1 MRRSLSVCLWLVG
14 LAVGAA
20 PLVAQAPRVQLDVA
34 FAAAAVPTIGATV
47 STESLL
53 NDSKTRELLR
63 NGFPARIHYRLELWR
78 KGGGGVFGDDRRGLT
93 EWDVLVAFDPAVEM
107 FNAVRRG
114 DEGRLLE
121 NYGGF
126 PTVAAAELQ
135 FGRPLRVDL
144 RPEGSGQF
152 YYNLVL
158 DVQTLTVSDLDALQQ
173 WLRGPEA
180 PSRNPLKAIRNGIG
194 TLISRLLGGDKRHYE
209 RRSDVFRVP

>member
-1 MRRSLSVCLWLVG
+1 M
-14 LAVGAA
+14 
-20 PLVAQAPRVQLDVA
+20 AQRPRVQLDVA
-34 FAAAAVPTIGATV
+34 FAAASAPTIGATV
-47 STESLL
+47 STDALL
-53 NDSKTRELLR
+53 GDSKTRELLH

-78 KGGGGVFGDDRRGLT
+78 IGGWSNERRGIM
-93 EWDVLVAFDPAVEM
+93 EWDVLVAFDPAGEV

-126 PTVAAAELQ
+126 PTVAAAEAQ
-135 FGRPLRVDL
+135 IGHPLRVDL
-144 RPEGSGQF
+144 HPDGSGRF

-180 PSRNPLKAIRNGIG
+180 PSKNPLKAIRNGIG
-194 TLISRLLGGDKRHYE
+194 TLVSRLLGGDKRHYE
-209 RRSDVFRVP
+209 RRSDVFTVP

>member
-1 MRRSLSVCLWLVG
+1 M
-14 LAVGAA
+14 
-20 PLVAQAPRVQLDVA
+20 AQRPRVQLDVA
-34 FAAAAVPTIGATV
+34 FAAASAPTIGATV
-47 STESLL
+47 STDALL
-53 NDSKTRELLR
+53 GDSKTRELLH

-78 KGGGGVFGDDRRGLT
+78 IGGWSNERRGIT
-93 EWDVLVAFDPAVEM
+93 EWDVLVAFDPAGEV

-126 PTVAAAELQ
+126 PTVAAAEAQ
-135 FGRPLRVDL
+135 IGRPLRVDL
-144 RPEGSGQF
+144 HPDGSGRF

-180 PSRNPLKAIRNGIG
+180 PSKNPLKAIRNGIG
-194 TLISRLLGGDKRHYE
+194 TLVSRLLGGDKRHYE
-209 RRSDVFRVP
+209 RRSDVFTVP

>member
-1 MRRSLSVCLWLVG
+1 MRVRTWLVG
-14 LAVGAA
+14 FALWATPLLA
-20 PLVAQAPRVQLDVA
+20 QRPRVQLDVA
-34 FAAAAVPTIGATV
+34 LASASAPAIGATV

-53 NDSKTRELLR
+53 DDPKTRELLH
-63 NGFPARIHYRLELWR
+63 NGFPARIHYRLELWQI
-78 KGGGGVFGDDRRGLT
+78 GGVFADRRGLT

-114 DEGRLLE
+114 DDGRLLE

-126 PTVAAAELQ
+126 PTLVAAEAA
-135 FGRPLRVDL
+135 FGRAMRVDL
-144 RPEGSGQF
+144 HPERSGRF

-194 TLISRLLGGDKRHYE
+194 TLVSRLLGGDKRHYE
-209 RRSDVFRVP
+209 RRSDVFTVP

>member
-1 MRRSLSVCLWLVG
+1 VRVRVWLVAFV
-14 LAVGAA
+14 LWSA
-20 PLVAQAPRVQLDVA
+20 PLVAQRPRVQLDVA
-34 FAAAAVPTIGATV
+34 LAAATTPTIGATV

-53 NDSKTRELLR
+53 DDAKTRELLR
-63 NGFPARIHYRLELWR
+63 NGFPARIHYRLELWQI
-78 KGGGGVFGDDRRGLT
+78 GGLFGNDRRGLT
-93 EWDVLVAFDPAVEM
+93 EWDVLVAFDPAAEM

-126 PTVAAAELQ
+126 PTVIAAEAA
-135 FGRPLRVDL
+135 FGRALRVDL
-144 RPEGSGQF
+144 HPEGSGKF

-180 PSRNPLKAIRNGIG
+180 PSKNPLKAIRSGIG
-194 TLISRLLGGDKRHYE
+194 TLVSRLLGGDKRHYE
-209 RRSDVFRVP
+209 RRSDVFSVP